1 MEPLPASRPLP
12 RAEFEFTG
20 SGGEYFRIWIVNLA
34 LTVVT
39 LGVYSAW
46 AKVRRLQYFYRN
58 TRVADASFDYHGNP
72 VAILKGRIVA
82 VVLLFAYNLA
92 LEFRPVL
99 ALIVVIPVALALP
112 WILRQSLRFR
122 LHYSSWRGLRFSF
135 RGDLAGAYGVFMKWP
150 LLVLLSLTLLG
161 PMWHQR
167 LKRYQHNNG
176 FFGDTRFSISAGV
189 GAFYRIYAVVAG
201 IMLAPLIGAAVLA
214 MQLRDDA
221 VSFGLGMSMMA
232 MVLFPVTI
240 LGFIVLV
247 RPYLAAR
254 IQNLVWNTTA
264 LGPHGFESRVSAR
277 MLAWIGATN
286 LVLIVLTLGLYMP
299 FAAVRL
305 ARYRVGCMSLLPG
318 TALDEFVVAQKANV
332 GAFGEELGEFL
343 DIDIAL

>member
-1 MEPLPASRPLP
+1 MEPFSASPPLP

-39 LGVYSAW
+39 LGIYSAW

-82 VVLLFAYNLA
+82 VVLLFAYNFA

-99 ALIVVIPVALALP
+99 ALIVAIPVALALP

-135 RGDLAGAYGVFMKWP
+135 RGDLAGAYRAFMKWP
-150 LLVLLSLTLLG
+150 ILTQLSLYLLG

-167 LKRYQHNNG
+167 LKHYQHGNS
-176 FFGDTRFSISAGV
+176 FFGDTRFAIAASV
-189 GAFYRIYAVVAG
+189 GAFYRIYAVAAG
-201 IMLAPLIGAAVLA
+201 IMLALLIGGAVLA
-214 MQLRDDA
+214 MQLRDAA
-221 VSFGLGMSMMA
+221 VPVGFGAAMA
-232 MVLFPVTI
+232 ALVLFPLVI
-240 LGFIVLV
+240 FGFLLLV
-247 RPYLAAR
+247 GPYLLAR

-264 LGPHGFESRVSAR
+264 LGPHGFESRLRAR
-277 MLAWIGATN
+277 KLAWIGATN
-286 LVLIVLTLGLYMP
+286 LLLIVLTLGLYMP

-305 ARYRVGCMSLLPG
+305 ARYRVACMSLLPG
-318 TALDEFVVAQKANV
+318 TALDEFVAAQKAHV